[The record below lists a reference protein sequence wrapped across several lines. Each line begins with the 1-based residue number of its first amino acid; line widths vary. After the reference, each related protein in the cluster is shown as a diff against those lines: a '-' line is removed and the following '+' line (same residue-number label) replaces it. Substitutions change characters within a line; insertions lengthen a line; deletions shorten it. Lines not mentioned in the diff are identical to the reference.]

1 MDFFCFIEQVSCFF
15 EIMLYLCDN
24 FKTNGAL
31 AHLARA
37 FDWQSKGGRFESCM
51 LHKKSFYDI
60 YPYKRGDL
68 RNIPL
73 LDG

>member
-1 MDFFCFIEQVSCFF
+1 MVFFCFIEQVSCFF

-37 FDWQSKGGRFESCM
+37 LTGSQKVAGSSPVCST
-51 LHKKSFYDI
+51 KKAFMIFTHLKEEI
-60 YPYKRGDL
+60 YGIFPF
-68 RNIPL
+68 
-73 LDG
+73 

>member
-1 MDFFCFIEQVSCFF
+1 MVFCRFIGLVTCFF
-15 EIMLYLCDN
+15 EIMLYLCDE

-51 LHKKSFYDI
+51 LHFSF
-60 YPYKRGDL
+60 
-68 RNIPL
+68 L
-73 LDG
+73 LHLTFS